1 MSRRL
6 AALAVLACAVLASS
20 ALPAAAKAAQS
31 GPEKLFTKKLLK
43 DKRVSKAVKKRLRN
57 GAFVD
62 RVSFVDLTGEG
73 RTDAVVVVHS
83 GGSAGRI
90 AVYIFSSRDS
100 TKLRIVYKNQSLYRG
115 IVRVPRA
122 SARRHQWIRYRVPI
136 YDPGDELCCPGAHR
150 ETEIE
155 WSSSRRRFVVGGRKT
170 IEHVR
175 PSYCSPTGDY
185 CTSARKR
192 KSGAIL
198 ELRTFSFSGDYTLC
212 VTAPD
217 DKRTCHGFEL
227 EKSGSVR
234 RSRVSWSENFPNAG
248 RGVYV
253 VCWRVD
259 SNRCLGPK
267 LSFRRG

>member
-6 AALAVLACAVLASS
+6 TALAVLACVAAASG
-20 ALPAAAKAAQS
+20 ALPAGAGAAQS

-43 DKRVSKAVKKRLRN
+43 DERVAKSIKKRLRN

-83 GGSAGRI
+83 GGTAGRI

-100 TKLRIVYKNQSLYRG
+100 TKLRIVYKNQSLYRA
-115 IVRVPRA
+115 IVRVPRD
-122 SARRHQWIRYRVPI
+122 SARRHQSIRYRVPI

-155 WSSSRRRFVVGGRKT
+155 WSSSRRRFVLAGRRT

-175 PSYCSPTGDY
+175 PSYCSRTGDY
-185 CTSARKR
+185 CTSATKR
-192 KSGAIL
+192 KSDAIL

-227 EKSGSVR
+227 ARSGSVR
-234 RSRVSWSENFPNAG
+234 RSRVRWSENFPDAG

-253 VCWRVD
+253 VCWRVEGK
-259 SNRCLGPK
+259 RCLGPK